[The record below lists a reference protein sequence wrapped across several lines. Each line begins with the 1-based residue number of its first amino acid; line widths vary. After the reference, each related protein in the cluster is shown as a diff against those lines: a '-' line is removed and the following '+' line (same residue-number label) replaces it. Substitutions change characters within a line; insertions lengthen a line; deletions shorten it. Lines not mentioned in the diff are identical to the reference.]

1 MRGFIR
7 RASLLQCRRA
17 VPASPVPPSSRS
29 GLVRKGRPIVI
40 ATLLSRPL
48 GFVREAVQAA
58 LFGASRL
65 TDAFLV
71 AYNVPEMIQTLF
83 FSGVLSNFFVP
94 VITRY
99 RDRAAELN
107 RVFSLSLDAAFG
119 IALALAGVCYVA
131 APAILTVAAPGL
143 GGEDHDLAVFLFRLM
158 LPMLVVHCLL
168 AVIKGTLNSLD
179 HYAMP
184 EYAGVFFNLVM
195 IACALSL
202 TGAYGIRSLA
212 IGVVAGSL
220 VQLVVQIPALARA
233 GIRYRPSFAFRHPAL
248 REMGGLVLGA
258 FIATAVVPIN
268 AFIARALAST
278 LAEGSISALAYA
290 FRIFLLPV
298 SLFAVPVYTVLL
310 TDLSA
315 AHQADG
321 AEREFKDKAS
331 AGLSLLFA
339 VGLPATALVVGLA
352 TPITRLLYQRGQFT
366 PEDVVLTSQALVA
379 YGVGIVAYG
388 TSQVMVRL
396 FNATKDTRTPG
407 RGRSGLGRPQRAWR
421 LAADAGLGPL
431 GHCADDLARLGSEH
445 ADPVRHFPP
454 SSRAAER
461 SPAGPSVRHPFPAG
475 RSPGRVCVWLES
487 AIGQRTG
494 LADDTATPRAA
505 GRHRHG
511 RERAVPHP
519 GLCVQGRR
527 SVGAVAAGQ
536 AQAGAVEGI

>member
-1 MRGFIR
+1 M
-7 RASLLQCRRA
+7 SP
-17 VPASPVPPSSRS
+17 PASPVPPSSRS

-99 RDRAAELN
+99 RNRAAELN

-119 IALALAGVCYVA
+119 IALVLAGVCYVA

-143 GGEDHDLAVFLFRLM
+143 GGDDHDLAVFLFRLM

-202 TGAYGIRSLA
+202 AGAYGIRSLA

-220 VQLVVQIPALARA
+220 VQLLVQIPALARA

-321 AEREFKDKAS
+321 AEQEFKDKAA

-352 TPITRLLYQRGQFT
+352 MPITRLLYQRGQFT
-366 PEDVVLTSQALVA
+366 PEDVVLTSQALMA

-388 TSQVMVRL
+388 SSQVMVRL
-396 FNATKDTRTPG
+396 FNATKDTRTPAVVG
-407 RGRSGLGRPQRAWR
+407 LVSVGLNALGGWLLMQVWGHWGIALMISLASGLNTLILYAIFRRRRGPLNEALLARQFATHFL
-421 LAADAGLGPL
+421 LAAALGGCVFGLSQPL
-431 GHCADDLARLGSEH
+431 ASVPGSLMTPLHLAQL
-445 ADPVRHFPP
+445 
-454 SSRAAER
+454 AA
-461 SPAGPSVRHPFPAG
+461 
-475 RSPGRVCVWLES
+475 
-487 AIGQRTG
+487 I
-494 LADDTATPRAA
+494 
-505 GRHRHG
+505 
-511 RERAVPHP
+511 
-519 GLCVQGRR
+519 
-527 SVGAVAAGQ
+527 VAAGS
-536 AQAGAVEGI
+536 GLYLMLGFVFKVEEVWALWRLVRRKLGDA